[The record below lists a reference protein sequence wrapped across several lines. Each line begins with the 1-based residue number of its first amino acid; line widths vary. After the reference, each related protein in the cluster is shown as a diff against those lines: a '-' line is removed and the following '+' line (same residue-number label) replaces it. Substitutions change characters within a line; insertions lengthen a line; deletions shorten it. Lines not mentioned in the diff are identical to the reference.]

1 MAGAPTI
8 RSPRFWSLSL
18 TIYLLRITTIVSST
32 FKVDYLGLV
41 NYLIRSFYLD
51 KTFRVVAVGIGDDVD
66 ADALNLMASL
76 PSSEN
81 THQITSFDN
90 LPDIA
95 QEVAYDVCQV

>member
-1 MAGAPTI
+1 M
-8 RSPRFWSLSL
+8 
-18 TIYLLRITTIVSST
+18 

-81 THQITSFDN
+81 THKITSFDN